1 MLQVFQT
8 WTMAMNSNENPVTIV
23 TPRGNPRAEI
33 RADNAMSNTNLAN
46 PGNCCLDKNDSSQSP
61 Y

>member
-1 MLQVFQT
+1 
-8 WTMAMNSNENPVTIV
+8 MAMNTNENPVTIV

-33 RADNAMSNTNLAN
+33 RAENMMSNTNLACPECSHGTSV
-46 PGNCCLDKNDSSQSP
+46 PGDPKEVTPTP

>member
-1 MLQVFQT
+1 
-8 WTMAMNSNENPVTIV
+8 MAMNTNENPVTIV

-46 PGNCCLDKNDSSQSP
+46 PNTDALDRNDSSQSP

>member
-1 MLQVFQT
+1 
-8 WTMAMNSNENPVTIV
+8 MAKNTNEKPVTIV

-33 RADNAMSNTNLAN
+33 RADNSMSNTNLAN
-46 PGNCCLDKNDSSQSP
+46 PGNCCLDNNDGSQSP

>member
-1 MLQVFQT
+1 
-8 WTMAMNSNENPVTIV
+8 MAMNTNENPVTIV
-23 TPRGNPRAEI
+23 PPRGNPRAEI

>member
-1 MLQVFQT
+1 
-8 WTMAMNSNENPVTIV
+8 MAKNTNENPVTIV
-23 TPRGNPRAEI
+23 GHRGNPRAEI

-46 PGNCCLDKNDSSQSP
+46 PSGDVLDRNDSAQSP